1 MRDIRRREYDMWIFV
16 PSALLIGAGLVMVF
30 SASQMQALADYGDM
44 FHYIKRQI
52 VWVALGIGTMLLM
65 MRLNLDNAKK
75 LAPYVY
81 AGALLGLVA
90 VMIIGKTIGGAKR
103 WIDVGLGT
111 LQPSEFAKPALA
123 FFLAW
128 YYDML
133 EKSESRGFLMS
144 VIVPAGLVGV
154 GAILILIEPD
164 FSTMGLYIVIGL
176 AMVFINTVYKAV
188 FAVVGGPLVLTGLI
202 WALKEDYRRDRILG
216 FLNPWKDPSN
226 KGYQIIQTLYALGSG
241 GLKGLGLGLSRQKM
255 YYIPEQHTDFIF
267 AVVGEELGLI
277 GTGGFAVM
285 YLIIAIRGL
294 RLANLSSDVFRSNLA
309 YGLSIWLAIQAF
321 INMGVVANLLPVTGM
336 TLPLVSAGGS
346 SLIPTMAAIGLL
358 LNVSRSA

>member
-1 MRDIRRREYDMWIFV
+1 MRNIRRRDYDMWIFV

-44 FHYIKRQI
+44 FHYIKRQLI
-52 VWVALGIGTMLLM
+52 WVVLGIGTMLLM

-75 LAPYVY
+75 LAPYVF
-81 AGALLGLVA
+81 AGAIISLVA
-90 VMIIGKTIGGAKR
+90 VLIIGKTVGGAKR

-133 EKSESRGFLMS
+133 EKSGNRGFLMS
-144 VIVPAGLVGV
+144 VLMPSGFIGV
-154 GAILILIEPD
+154 GAALILIEPD
-164 FSTMGLYIVIGL
+164 FSTMGLFIVIGL
-176 AMVFINTVYKAV
+176 AMVFVNTVYKAV
-188 FAVVGGPLVLTGLI
+188 FAMVGLPTVLIGLA

-216 FLNPWKDPSN
+216 FLNPWKDPGN

-277 GTGGFAVM
+277 GTTGFALM
-285 YLIIAIRGL
+285 YLIVAIRGL
-294 RLANLSSDVFRSNLA
+294 RLANLSNDVFRSNLA
-309 YGLSIWLAIQAF
+309 YGLSIWLAVQAF